1 MGNVRNHME
10 ALVHDVVA
18 SRREREA
25 AVGEITAQTSRLLT
39 AFGRERTRSAEALLT
54 NLANDCHARA
64 AERRARSHNVMRLLQ
79 GFRRDHHRM
88 GHTLHARLS
97 RTTTGIA
104 AHVASRLTEFGR
116 ERGRVAM
123 DQHRMAE
130 DQLDTLRD
138 DLRRRS
144 EAVAGLIEDFR
155 LSRGETAQEL
165 AGRLEAFVNGVQS
178 HVFGLLADA
187 RAFRAETGRAAGQ
200 DLART
205 LTEIRNRTGEIAA
218 ETRTLMA
225 GFRHTRED
233 MAGEIRHRLA
243 ESARAR
249 HDQVCRLMKDVCSWR
264 QDLRSDLEAACRIW
278 SRLPEAPAGVGSC
291 TRQDD
296 EADDKRKAA
305 EARKAQERAE
315 AEAKRQREAEEQRRA
330 EERQARERAEAEAA
344 RKRKADE
351 EKRAKE
357 AWAKMSDEKKVLHVI
372 RKHPDGLT
380 ASQIGEVVDLHPSVV
395 GRIATELVEQ
405 GAVGK
410 NESTR
415 LYFPLENE

>member
-1 MGNVRNHME
+1 MENLRHHME
-10 ALVHDVVA
+10 ALAHDVLA
-18 SRREREA
+18 STRARKA
-25 AVGEITAQTSRLLT
+25 AVGEITAQTGRLLT
-39 AFGRERTRSAEALLT
+39 AFGRERTRSVEALVADV
-54 NLANDCHARA
+54 ANYRHARA
-64 AERRARSHNVMRLLQ
+64 AGSRARSHDIMRLLQ

-97 RTTTGIA
+97 QTTTGIA
-104 AHVASRLTEFGR
+104 AYVASRLTEFGR

-130 DQLDTLRD
+130 DQRDTLAE

-165 AGRLEAFVNGVQS
+165 ADRLEAFVNGVQS
-178 HVFGLLADA
+178 HVSGLLADA
-187 RAFRAETGRAAGQ
+187 RAFRAETGRAVAQ

-218 ETRTLMA
+218 ETRNLMVR
-225 GFRHTRED
+225 FRHTQED
-233 MAGEIRHRLA
+233 RAGEIRTRLA
-243 ESARAR
+243 DSARAR
-249 HDQVCRLMKDVCSWR
+249 HDQVCRLMEDVRAWQQGLR
-264 QDLRSDLEAACRIW
+264 MDLAAAHRIW
-278 SRLPEAPAGVGSC
+278 NRLPEAQAGVVPFP
-291 TRQDD
+291 RQD
-296 EADDKRKAA
+296 EEGTKRTAA
-305 EARKAQERAE
+305 EARK
-315 AEAKRQREAEEQRRA
+315 
-330 EERQARERAEAEAA
+330 ARERAEAEAA

-357 AWAKMSDEKKVLHVI
+357 AWAKMSGEKKVLHVI
-372 RKHPDGLT
+372 RQHSGGLT
-380 ASQIGEVVDLHPSVV
+380 ASQIGEIVDLHPSVV

-415 LYFPLENE
+415 LYFPLERE